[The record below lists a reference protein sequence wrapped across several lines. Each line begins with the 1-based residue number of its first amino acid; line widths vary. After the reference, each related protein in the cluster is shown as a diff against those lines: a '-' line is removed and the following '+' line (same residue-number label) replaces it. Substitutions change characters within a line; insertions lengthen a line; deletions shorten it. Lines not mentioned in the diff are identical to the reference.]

1 MELISILI
9 AFIELKENDKK
20 ISLSMNDKDN

>member
-20 ISLSMNDKDN
+20 NSLSMNDKDN